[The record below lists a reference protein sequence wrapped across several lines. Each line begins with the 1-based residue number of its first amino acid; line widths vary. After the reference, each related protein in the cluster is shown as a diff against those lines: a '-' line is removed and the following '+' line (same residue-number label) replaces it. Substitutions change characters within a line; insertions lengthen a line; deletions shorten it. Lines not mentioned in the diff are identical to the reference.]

1 MLTMSKKKPSK
12 NPAESEAL
20 KPISVK
26 IPPDIADALER
37 FMSRQRIRPKLT
49 DTLLVAL
56 QEFLI
61 REGDYPG
68 EGSDD

>member
-1 MLTMSKKKPSK
+1 MTMSKKKVSK
-12 NPAESEAL
+12 NEGESEAL

-61 REGDYPG
+61 REGDYPTKD
-68 EGSDD
+68 SHD